1 MKEATNQIL
10 QVCKSFFED
19 IVRIRRDLHMHP
31 EIGFDVFRTADL
43 VGMELQ
49 KLGMKVRKGIGKTGV
64 VGDMEV
70 PGATKRIALRADM
83 DALPIQELGT
93 APYRSRVDGKGHMC
107 GHDVHT
113 AILIG
118 TARAMTVLKNQL
130 KANIRFVFQPSEE
143 SFPTGA
149 AAMVDDGVLDGVD
162 EIYGMHVCPTLEVG
176 RFGICQGAATAQ
188 GDAFDIEIIGKG
200 GHGAEPHRTI
210 DPILIGCQYV
220 TLLQSI
226 VARNVDPL
234 ESAVISVTQF
244 HGGTAFNIIPER
256 IKLSGTVRT
265 FKPDIQERVREK
277 MESILAGITS
287 SHGARYTLSYKNV
300 FPLTY
305 NHKECIDKALPIAE
319 ELVGSKNVVFPHP
332 PDLGSEDFA
341 YYSQKVPACFINL
354 GCRND
359 LKGIVNFCHHPQF
372 DVDEDCILWGMAIFA
387 GLCLD
392 LAK

>member
-1 MKEATNQIL
+1 MKEARNQIL
-10 QVCKSFFED
+10 QVCKSFLED
-19 IVRIRRDLHMHP
+19 IVRIRRDLYMHP

-49 KLGMKVRKGIGKTGV
+49 KLGIKVRKGIGKTGV

-93 APYRSRVDGKGHMC
+93 APYRSKVDGKGHMC

-113 AILIG
+113 AILMG

-130 KANIRFVFQPSEE
+130 KANIRFIFQPNEE
-143 SFPTGA
+143 SFPVGA
-149 AAMVDDGVLDGVD
+149 AAMIEDGVLDGVD
-162 EIYGMHVCPTLEVG
+162 EIYGLHVCPRLDVG
-176 RFGICQGAATAQ
+176 QLGLCQGPATAL

-210 DPILIGCQYV
+210 DPVLMGCQYV

-265 FKPDIQERVREK
+265 FKQDIHERVREK
-277 MESILAGITS
+277 MERILAGITS
-287 SHGARYTLSYKNV
+287 PHGARYTIFYKNV

-305 NHKECIDKALPIAE
+305 NHKECLDKALRVAE
-319 ELVGSKNVVFPHP
+319 ELVGSKNVIFPHP

-359 LKGIVNFCHHPQF
+359 RKGIVNFCHHPQF
-372 DVDEDCILWGMAIFA
+372 DVDEECMLWGMAIFA
-387 GLCLD
+387 GICLD
-392 LAK
+392 LVK